1 MAKDI
6 GHILSMV
13 FMPSTPGDLL
23 ACLLDQGV
31 IDNKEQ
37 DRLGFDSQGIE
48 ESVQGGLDNLF
59 HCPDVLPQ
67 KSGETGEGSVK
78 KGPRNRLNHRRGVDF
93 FAQLNEAHDEG
104 REDFER
110 RS

>member
-6 GHILSMV
+6 SHILSV
-13 FMPSTPGDLL
+13 IFMPSTPMDSL

-37 DRLGFDSQGIE
+37 NRLSLDSQGRKE
-48 ESVQGGLDNLF
+48 LKQSSFDDLF

-67 KSGETGEGSVK
+67 EPGETGKGSMK
-78 KGPRNRLNHRRGVDF
+78 EGPRNRLNHRRGMDF
-93 FAQLNEAHDEG
+93 FAQLNEAHNEG
-104 REDFER
+104 REHFE
-110 RS
+110 